1 MIRKRMEV
9 FDGVLIGGMVWVLYR
24 ALWSLL

>member
-9 FDGVLIGGMVWVLYR
+9 FDGVLISGMVWVLYR
-24 ALWSLL
+24 ALWRLL

>member
-9 FDGVLIGGMVWVLYR
+9 FDGVLIGGMVGVLYR
-24 ALWSLL
+24 ALWRLL